1 MLKKTIEFTKMQG
14 SGNDFIV
21 LDGKVFSSIVRR
33 PTSLV
38 KLCDRKFGIGADGVL
53 LLEKSKKADVR
64 MRIFNADGSEAEMCG
79 NGARCCAFYYAFK
92 TRKKEF
98 EIETLAG
105 VLRAQV
111 TSQSVKL
118 KMTDP
123 SDLRLDCKVG
133 AGGKVYEADYV
144 NTGVPH
150 AVIEVD
156 DLDGLSVKEIGRLI
170 RHHKIFQPAGTNVDF
185 IKVYDSGHVCLRT
198 YERGVEDETLACGTG
213 SVASAII
220 AVLNHVDKNQ
230 KHKDLAST
238 HRVLVTTRSGE
249 VLKVYFKILK
259 KSVKDVWLEG
269 KAQIVFTGT
278 MLLA

>member
-1 MLKKTIEFTKMQG
+1 MSVVNFTKMQG

-21 LDGKVFSSIVRR
+21 LDGKVYSSIVRR
-33 PTSLV
+33 PSSIV

-53 LLEKSKKADVR
+53 LIGKSKKADVR

-79 NGARCCAFYYAFK
+79 NGARCCAFYYASK

-98 EIETLAG
+98 KIETLAG
-105 VLRAQV
+105 VLEAQV
-111 TSQSVKL
+111 TPQSVKL

-123 SDLRLDCKVG
+123 SDLRFDYKVE
-133 AGGKVYEADYV
+133 ANGKVYEADYV

-150 AVIEVD
+150 VVIEVD
-156 DLDGLSVKEIGRLI
+156 DLDDLSVKEIGCLI

-185 IKVYDSGHVCLRT
+185 IKVRDSGHVCLRT

-220 AVLNHVDKNQ
+220 SVLNHVNKSQ

-259 KSVKDVWLEG
+259 KVITDVWLEG